1 MHYGIRGNKKIH
13 ILQAIRWIA
22 EAWEK
27 VTAEKCFRSPGIL
40 DSEFELR
47 SLDILNGEDPFEDC
61 NIDGDDT
68 ELVDLVSRVQ
78 VENSCSVKEL
88 IHSEDDISVCDEV
101 SDDTWD
107 DAFFSE
113 LGPVIKQSNSK
124 DNDIELCS

>member
-1 MHYGIRGNKKIH
+1 MHYGIRGSKKIH

-27 VTAEKCFRSPGIL
+27 VTADTIKKCFRSSGIL
-40 DSEFELR
+40 DSEFKLR

-61 NIDGDDT
+61 DIDGDDT
-68 ELVDLVSRVQ
+68 ELADLVSRMQ

-88 IHSEDDISVCDEV
+88 IHREDDIPVCDEV

-107 DAFFSE
+107 D
-113 LGPVIKQSNSK
+113 KN
-124 DNDIELCS
+124 